1 MCEGILH
8 APNLSPVIAQ
18 TSENLFQK
26 ENPNKYFPSKAF
38 GFNNESQGL
47 LTHIF
52 LGDPG
57 FKETWTQKVHV
68 TTATHKFLEGSM
80 CPALVREW
88 GWQTQFNATHTLF
101 KV

>member
-1 MCEGILH
+1 MCEEILH
-8 APNLSPVIAQ
+8 ALNVFPVIAQ

-26 ENPNKYFPSKAF
+26 EENPNKYFPSKAL

-57 FKETWTQKVHV
+57 LK
-68 TTATHKFLEGSM
+68 
-80 CPALVREW
+80 
-88 GWQTQFNATHTLF
+88 
-101 KV
+101 